1 MKTNLNFKVD
11 TPTKNG
17 RIYPRNL
24 LEGELKRKIE
34 KNNLLISKESE
45 SYLHNAIG
53 VVKDSSILEDGSIKI
68 EYDLLSQ
75 FKDLEK
81 LELLLTTNGIG
92 NVVREGAIDIVT
104 ELEISNLFF
113 LPALQKFIKCEKCKN
128 DFSLCENLNNAECK
142 RKKLIKKNYLKIIY
156 S

>member
-34 KNNLLISKESE
+34 NNNLLISKESE

-53 VVKDSSILEDGSIKI
+53 VVNDSSVLEDGSIEI
-68 EYDLLSQ
+68 EYDLLSN
-75 FKDLEK
+75 FKDIEK
-81 LELLLTTNGIG
+81 LELPLTTNGIG
-92 NVVREGAIDIVT
+92 NVVNEGGVDIVT

-113 LPALQKFIKCEKCKN
+113 PPALLKFIECEKCKN
-128 DFSLCENLNNAECK
+128 DFSLCDNFNNAECE

>member
-34 KNNLLISKESE
+34 NNNLLISKKSE

-53 VVKDSSILEDGSIKI
+53 VVNDSSILEDGSIEI
-68 EYDLLSQ
+68 EYDLLSN
-75 FKDLEK
+75 FKDIEK

-92 NVVREGAIDIVT
+92 NVVNEGAVDIVT

-113 LPALQKFIKCEKCKN
+113 PPALLKFIKCEKCKN
-128 DFSLCENLNNAECK
+128 DFSLCDNFNNAECE

>member
-34 KNNLLISKESE
+34 NNNLLISKESE

-53 VVKDSSILEDGSIKI
+53 VVSDSSIFEDGSIEI
-68 EYDLLSQ
+68 EYDLLSN

-92 NVVREGAIDIVT
+92 NVVNEGAVDLVT

-113 LPALQKFIKCEKCKN
+113 PPALLKFIKCEKCKN
-128 DFSLCENLNNAECK
+128 DFSLCDNFNNAECE

>member
-34 KNNLLISKESE
+34 NNNLLISKESE

-53 VVKDSSILEDGSIKI
+53 VVNDSSILEDGSIEI
-68 EYDLLSQ
+68 EYDLLYK

-92 NVVREGAIDIVT
+92 NVVNDDGLRVIVKAFNGAAAG
-104 ELEISNLFF
+104 L
-113 LPALQKFIKCEKCKN
+113 
-128 DFSLCENLNNAECK
+128 
-142 RKKLIKKNYLKIIY
+142 
-156 S
+156 

>member
-34 KNNLLISKESE
+34 NNNLLISKESE

-53 VVKDSSILEDGSIKI
+53 VVKDSSILEDGSIEI
-68 EYDLLSQ
+68 EYDLLSN
-75 FKDLEK
+75 FKDIEK

-92 NVVREGAIDIVT
+92 NVVREGAVDIIT

-113 LPALQKFIKCEKCKN
+113 PPALLKFIKCEKCKN
-128 DFSLCENLNNAECK
+128 DFSLCENLNEGECE
-142 RKKLIKKNYLKIIY
+142 RKKIIKNNYLKTIY

>member
-24 LEGELKRKIE
+24 LESELKRKIE
-34 KNNLLISKESE
+34 NNNLLISKESE

-53 VVKDSSILEDGSIKI
+53 IVKDSTILEDGSIEI
-68 EYDLLSQ
+68 EYDLLSN
-75 FKDLEK
+75 FKDIEK

-92 NVVREGAIDIVT
+92 NVIREGAVDIVT

-113 LPALQKFIKCEKCKN
+113 PPALLKFIKCEKCKN
-128 DFSLCENLNNAECK
+128 DFSLCKNFNDAECE
-142 RKKLIKKNYLKIIY
+142 RKKLIKKKYLKIIY

>member
-34 KNNLLISKESE
+34 NNNLLISKESE

-53 VVKDSSILEDGSIKI
+53 VVNDSSIFEDGSIEI
-68 EYDLLSQ
+68 EYDLLSN
-75 FKDLEK
+75 FKDIEK

-92 NVVREGAIDIVT
+92 NVVNEGAVDIVT

-113 LPALQKFIKCEKCKN
+113 PPALLKFIKCEKCKN
-128 DFSLCENLNNAECK
+128 DFSLCDNFNNAECE

>member
-17 RIYPRNL
+17 RIYPRNI
-24 LEGELKRKIE
+24 LENELKRKIE
-34 KNNLLISKESE
+34 KNNLIISKESE
-45 SYLHNAIG
+45 SYFHNAIG

-68 EYDLLSQ
+68 EYDLLSK

-92 NVVREGAIDIVT
+92 NGVREGDIYMVT
-104 ELEISNLFF
+104 ELEITNLFF
-113 LPALQKFIKCEKCKN
+113 PPAMLKFIKCEKCRN
-128 DFSLCENLNNAECK
+128 DFLLCENFNDAKCE
-142 RKKLIKKNYLKIIY
+142 RKKLIKKKYLNIIY

>member
-24 LEGELKRKIE
+24 LKDELKRKIE
-34 KNNLLISKESE
+34 NNNLLISKESE

-53 VVKDSSILEDGSIKI
+53 VVNDSSILEDGSIVI
-68 EYDLLSQ
+68 EYDLLFN

-81 LELLLTTNGIG
+81 LELPLTTNGIG
-92 NVVREGAIDIVT
+92 NVVNEGAVDIVT

-113 LPALQKFIKCEKCKN
+113 PPALPKFIKCEKCKN
-128 DFSLCENLNNAECK
+128 DFSLCKNFNDSECE
-142 RKKLIKKNYLKIIY
+142 RKKLIKENYLKIIY

>member
-34 KNNLLISKESE
+34 NNNLLISKESE

-53 VVKDSSILEDGSIKI
+53 VVKDSSILEDGSIVI
-68 EYDLLSQ
+68 EYDLLSN

-81 LELLLTTNGIG
+81 LELPLTTNGIG
-92 NVVREGAIDIVT
+92 NLVSEGAVDIVT
-104 ELEISNLFF
+104 ELEIS
-113 LPALQKFIKCEKCKN
+113 
-128 DFSLCENLNNAECK
+128 
-142 RKKLIKKNYLKIIY
+142 KIGRAHV
-156 S
+156 

>member
-34 KNNLLISKESE
+34 NNNLLISKESE

-53 VVKDSSILEDGSIKI
+53 VVNDSSILKDGSIEI
-68 EYDLLSQ
+68 EYDLLSN

-92 NVVREGAIDIVT
+92 NVVNEGAFVIVT

-113 LPALQKFIKCEKCKN
+113 PPALLKFIKCEKCKN
-128 DFSLCENLNNAECK
+128 DFSLCDNFNNAECE

>member
-11 TPTKNG
+11 TLTKNG

-24 LEGELKRKIE
+24 LEGELKKKIE

-53 VVKDSSILEDGSIKI
+53 VVKDSSILEDGSIEV

-92 NVVREGAIDIVT
+92 NGIREGDVYRVT
-104 ELEISNLFF
+104 ELEITNLFF
-113 LPALQKFIKCEKCKN
+113 PPAMLKFIKCEKCKN
-128 DFSLCENLNNAECK
+128 DFSLCENLNNSECE

>member
-34 KNNLLISKESE
+34 NNNLLISKESE

-53 VVKDSSILEDGSIKI
+53 VVKDSSILEDGSIEI
-68 EYDLLSQ
+68 EYDLLSN
-75 FKDLEK
+75 FKDIEK

-92 NVVREGAIDIVT
+92 NVVREGAVDIIT

-113 LPALQKFIKCEKCKN
+113 PPALLKFIKCEKCKN
-128 DFSLCENLNNAECK
+128 DFSLCENLNDGECE
-142 RKKLIKKNYLKIIY
+142 RKKIIKNNYLKTIY

>member
-11 TPTKNG
+11 TPTKNN

-34 KNNLLISKESE
+34 NNNLLISKESE

-53 VVKDSSILEDGSIKI
+53 VVNDSSILEDGSIVI
-68 EYDLLSQ
+68 EYDLLSN

-81 LELLLTTNGIG
+81 LELPLTTNGIG
-92 NVVREGAIDIVT
+92 NVVNEGAVDIVT

-113 LPALQKFIKCEKCKN
+113 PPALLKFIECEKCKN
-128 DFSLCENLNNAECK
+128 DFSLCDNFNNTECE

>member
-11 TPTKNG
+11 TPTKND

-24 LEGELKRKIE
+24 LESELKRKIE
-34 KNNLLISKESE
+34 NNNLLISKESE
-45 SYLHNAIG
+45 SFLHNAIG
-53 VVKDSSILEDGSIKI
+53 VVNDSSILEDGSIEI
-68 EYDLLSQ
+68 EYDLLYK

-92 NVVREGAIDIVT
+92 NGVREGDIYMVT
-104 ELEISNLFF
+104 ELEITNLFF
-113 LPALQKFIKCEKCKN
+113 PPAMLKFIKCEKCKN
-128 DFSLCENLNNAECK
+128 DFSLCENFNDAKCK
-142 RKKLIKKNYLKIIY
+142 RKKLIKKKYLKIIY

>member
-34 KNNLLISKESE
+34 NNNLLISKESE

-53 VVKDSSILEDGSIKI
+53 VVNDSSIFEDGSIEI
-68 EYDLLSQ
+68 EYDLLSN

-92 NVVREGAIDIVT
+92 NVVNEGAVIIVT

-113 LPALQKFIKCEKCKN
+113 PPALLKFIKCEKCKN
-128 DFSLCENLNNAECK
+128 DFSLCDNFNNAECE

>member
-11 TPTKNG
+11 TPTKYG

-34 KNNLLISKESE
+34 NNNLLISKESE
-45 SYLHNAIG
+45 SFLHNAIG
-53 VVKDSSILEDGSIKI
+53 VVNDSSILEDGSIEV
-68 EYDLLSQ
+68 EYDLLSN

-81 LELLLTTNGIG
+81 LELPLTTNGIG
-92 NVVREGAIDIVT
+92 NVVNEGAVDIVT

-113 LPALQKFIKCEKCKN
+113 LPAPLKFIKCEKCKN
-128 DFSLCENLNNAECK
+128 DFSLCDNFNDAECE
-142 RKKLIKKNYLKIIY
+142 RKKLIKKNYLKIVY

>member
-24 LEGELKRKIE
+24 LESELKRKIE
-34 KNNLLISKESE
+34 NNNLLISKESE

-53 VVKDSSILEDGSIKI
+53 VVKDSSILEDGSIVI
-68 EYDLLSQ
+68 EYDLLSN
-75 FKDLEK
+75 FKDIEK

-92 NVVREGAIDIVT
+92 NVVREGAVDIIT

-113 LPALQKFIKCEKCKN
+113 PPALLKFIKCEKCKN
-128 DFSLCENLNNAECK
+128 DFSLCENLNDGECE
-142 RKKLIKKNYLKIIY
+142 RKKIIKNNYLKTIY

>member
-11 TPTKNG
+11 TPTKND

-24 LEGELKRKIE
+24 LESELKRKIE
-34 KNNLLISKESE
+34 NNNLLISKESE
-45 SYLHNAIG
+45 SSFHNAIG

-68 EYDLLSQ
+68 EYDLLSK

-92 NVVREGAIDIVT
+92 NGVREGDIYMVT
-104 ELEISNLFF
+104 ELEITNLFF
-113 LPALQKFIKCEKCKN
+113 PPAMLKFIKCEKCKN
-128 DFSLCENLNNAECK
+128 DFSLCENLNDAECE
-142 RKKLIKKNYLKIIY
+142 RKKLIKKKYLKIIY

>member
-34 KNNLLISKESE
+34 NNNLLISKESE

-53 VVKDSSILEDGSIKI
+53 VVNDSSIIEDGSIEI
-68 EYDLLSQ
+68 EYDLLSN

-81 LELLLTTNGIG
+81 LELVLTTNGIG
-92 NVVREGAIDIVT
+92 NVVNEGAVDVVT

-113 LPALQKFIKCEKCKN
+113 PPALLKFIKCEKCKN
-128 DFSLCENLNNAECK
+128 DFSLCDNFNNAECE
-142 RKKLIKKNYLKIIY
+142 RKKLIKNNYLKIIY

>member
-17 RIYPRNL
+17 RIYPRKL
-24 LEGELKRKIE
+24 LEDELKRKIK
-34 KNNLLISKESE
+34 KNNLIISKESQ
-45 SYLHNAIG
+45 SYPHNVIG
-53 VVKDSSILEDGSIKI
+53 IVKKSLILEDGSIMI
-68 EYDLLSQ
+68 DYDLLSQ

-81 LELLLTTNGIG
+81 LELLLSTNGIG
-92 NVVREGAIDIVT
+92 NVAKEGAAEIVT

-113 LPALQKFIKCEKCKN
+113 PPALPKFIKCEKCKN
-128 DFSLCENLNNAECK
+128 YFSLCENFNDAECE
-142 RKKLIKKNYLKIIY
+142 RKKIIQENYIKIIY

>member
-11 TPTKNG
+11 TPTKNR

-45 SYLHNAIG
+45 SCLHNAIG
-53 VVKDSSILEDGSIKI
+53 IAKDSSILEDGSIEI
-68 EYDLLSQ
+68 EYDLLSK

-92 NVVREGAIDIVT
+92 NGVREGNIYMVT
-104 ELEISNLFF
+104 ELEITNLFF
-113 LPALQKFIKCEKCKN
+113 PPAMLKFIKCEKCKN
-128 DFSLCENLNNAECK
+128 DFSLCENLNDAECE
-142 RKKLIKKNYLKIIY
+142 RKKLIKKNYLKIVY

>member
-11 TPTKNG
+11 TPTKND

-24 LEGELKRKIE
+24 LENELKRKIE
-34 KNNLLISKESE
+34 NNNLLISKESE

-53 VVKDSSILEDGSIKI
+53 VVNDSSIFEDGSIEI
-68 EYDLLSQ
+68 EYDLLSN

-92 NVVREGAIDIVT
+92 NVVNEGAVDIVT

-113 LPALQKFIKCEKCKN
+113 PPALLKFIKCEKCKN
-128 DFSLCENLNNAECK
+128 DFSLCDNFNNAECE
-142 RKKLIKKNYLKIIY
+142 RKKLIKNNYLKIIY